1 MDKVGIYARV
11 STQDQDAERQLK
23 EIREYVATEHP
34 DAETEEFVDI
44 ITGTAQDGGEEYRR
58 MRQAIEDGEID
69 LVVVHELSRLSRLG
83 GAEIHMF
90 LEHAIEHETSVKDLE
105 VGLSIDVDDSMV
117 DRAVSQMIA
126 NIMGDLARIEHKQ
139 KLRRIESGIAAAQ
152 NAGKWTGRP
161 PRGFRVED
169 GYLRVDV
176 EEFLRVRAAI
186 ERIVGGESAT
196 NVSVDVGIPATTLR
210 TLVNDRSDLYLYA
223 ETDDDRVDGALE
235 DLRPIDDPDVPD
247 DMESQVREIV
257 REEMENID

>member
-1 MDKVGIYARV
+1 MDKIGIYARV
-11 STQDQDAERQLK
+11 STQDQDADRQLE

-44 ITGTAQDGGEEYRR
+44 ITGTAEDGGEEYQR
-58 MRQAIEDGEID
+58 MKQAIEDGEID

-90 LEHAIEHETSVKDLE
+90 LEHAIEHDTSVKDLE

-139 KLRRIESGIAAAQ
+139 KLRRIQSGIAAAQ

-169 GYLRVDV
+169 GHLRVEV
-176 EEFLRVRAAI
+176 EEFLCVRAAI
-186 ERIVGGESAT
+186 ERVVGGEPASE
-196 NVSVDVGIPATTLR
+196 VSEDVGIPATTLR
-210 TLVNDRSDLYLYA
+210 TLVNDRADLYLYA
-223 ETDDDRVDGALE
+223 ETEDNRVDAALDNLRPLDEPSVEPERFDDR
-235 DLRPIDDPDVPD
+235 I
-247 DMESQVREIV
+247 REIV
-257 REEMENID
+257 REEIN

>member
-11 STQDQDAERQLK
+11 STQDQDAKRQLE
-23 EIREYVATEHP
+23 EIRDYVATEYP
-34 DAETEEFVDI
+34 DAETEKFVDI
-44 ITGTAQDGGEEYRR
+44 ITGTAEKGGEEYQR
-58 MRQAIEDGEID
+58 MNQAIEDGEID

-90 LEHAIEHETSVKDLE
+90 LEHAIEHEASVKDLE

-117 DRAVSQMIA
+117 DQAVSQMIA
-126 NIMGDLARIEHKQ
+126 NIMGDLARIEQKQ

-169 GYLRVDV
+169 GRLRVEV

-196 NVSVDVGIPATTLR
+196 NVSEDVGIPATTLR
-210 TLVNDRSDLYLYA
+210 TLVNDRADLYLYA
-223 ETDDDRVDGALE
+223 ETDNDRVDGALE
-235 DLRPIDDPDVPD
+235 DLRPLEDPDIPD
-247 DMESQVREIV
+247 DLESQVREIV
-257 REEMENID
+257 REEMEKID

>member
-1 MDKVGIYARV
+1 MEKIAIYARV
-11 STQDQDAERQLK
+11 STQDQDADRQLE
-23 EIREYVATEHP
+23 EIREFVANEYPETQ
-34 DAETEEFVDI
+34 TEEFVDI
-44 ITGTAQDGGEEYRR
+44 ITGTAQDGGKEYRR
-58 MRQAIEDGEID
+58 MKQAIEAGEID

-90 LEHAIEHETSVKDLE
+90 LEHAIDHETSVKDLE

-169 GYLRVDV
+169 GHLRVEV

-186 ERIVGGESAT
+186 ERIVGGESASD
-196 NVSVDVGIPATTLR
+196 VSEDVGIPATTLR

-223 ETDDDRVDGALE
+223 EADDDRLDGALD
-235 DLRPIDDPDVPD
+235 DLRPLDDPSIEREQFDKR
-247 DMESQVREIV
+247 VREIV
-257 REEMENID
+257 REEIEN

>member
-1 MDKVGIYARV
+1 MEKVGLYARV
-11 STQDQDAERQLK
+11 STQDQDAQRQLE

-34 DAETEEFVDI
+34 DADTEEFVD
-44 ITGTAQDGGEEYRR
+44 TVSGTAEDGGEKYRR
-58 MRQAIEDGEID
+58 MKQAIADDELD
-69 LVVVHELSRLSRLG
+69 LVVVHELSRFSRLG
-83 GAEIHMF
+83 GGEIHMF

-161 PRGFRVED
+161 PRGFSVED
-169 GYLRVDV
+169 GNLRVEV

-186 ERIVGGESAT
+186 ERVVAGESAAD
-196 NVSVDVGIPATTLR
+196 VSDDVGIPATTLR

-223 ETDDDRVDGALE
+223 EAEDDRVDAALD
-235 DLRPIDDPDVPD
+235 DLRPLDEPSVQDDDFD
-247 DMESQVREIV
+247 ERVREIV
-257 REEMENID
+257 RDEVQ

>member
-1 MDKVGIYARV
+1 MDIIGIYARV

-23 EIREYVATEHP
+23 EIRDYVASEYP

-44 ITGTAQDGGEEYRR
+44 ITGTAEEGGKEYQR
-58 MRQAIEDGEID
+58 MKQAIADDQLD

-105 VGLSIDVDDSMV
+105 VGLSIDVEDSMV

-161 PRGFRVED
+161 PRGFRVEN
-169 GYLRVDV
+169 GYLRVEV

-196 NVSVDVGIPATTLR
+196 DVSEDVGIPATTLR

-223 ETDDDRVDGALE
+223 EPDDDRVDGALE
-235 DLRPIDDPDVPD
+235 DLRPLEDPDVPD
-247 DMESQVREIV
+247 DLESQVREIV